1 MWSGK
6 KSNSLSK
13 FCVLIFTAMLIGTA
27 LSAPWLVRWLLDF
40 SRADLAGTEA
50 FFLLTIYSGSIPAA
64 VLLFCL
70 YRLLHHIEIDQVFIT
85 KNVEYLRRISWS
97 CFAGA
102 IICFVSILYY
112 FPWIFVAV
120 AAAFMGLIVRVIK
133 NIIAQ
138 AVELKEES
146 EFTI

>member
-1 MWSGK
+1 
-6 KSNSLSK
+6 
-13 FCVLIFTAMLIGTA
+13 MLIGTA
-27 LSAPWLVRWLLDF
+27 LSAPWLTRWFLDF
-40 SRADLAGTEA
+40 SRADLVGTEA
-50 FFLLTIYSGSIPAA
+50 FFLLTIYSGSVPAT

-70 YRLLHHIEIDQVFIT
+70 YRLLHQIEIDQIFIT
-85 KNVEYLRRISWS
+85 ANVEYLRRISWG

-102 IICFVSILYY
+102 IICSASTVYY

-138 AVELKEES
+138 AVELKQES